1 MLQSVTSTTVSKKWQ
16 IVLPK
21 KARQVLTEVR
31 PGQRA
36 WIKPM
41 DNETLLVS
49 FGDPVKEGRG
59 LLKGKTSLTKVLL
72 EEKRKEQARE
82 EKKNKTMGTSLI
94 RLLSLHT
101 TTKK

>member
-1 MLQSVTSTTVSKKWQ
+1 MLQSVAQTTISKKWQ

-21 KARQVLTEVR
+21 QARQILTQIK

-36 WIKPM
+36 WIKPV

-72 EEKRKEQARE
+72 EERRKEQARDE
-82 EKKNKTMGTSLI
+82 EK
-94 RLLSLHT
+94 
-101 TTKK
+101 TKRWVRP